1 MKKLAIV
8 LISLAGFALSS
19 GPVLAEDTAPAKTKT
34 TKKKP
39 SAKKSK
45 TAKAAAVGTAVAAAP
60 VVDAVAAQA
69 LATKYACL
77 TCHKTDA
84 TKLIGPG
91 FKEVAAKYKGDASA
105 EAKLIDKVKL
115 GGAGAWGSIPMPPHP
130 QVPDADIKT
139 LAQWVLSIK

>member
-1 MKKLAIV
+1 MKKLAVV
-8 LISLAGFALSS
+8 LISLVGFALSS
-19 GPVLAEDTAPAKTKT
+19 GPVFAEDAAPVKAKT

-45 TAKAAAVGTAVAAAP
+45 TAKAAAGTAVAATP

-69 LATKYACL
+69 LATKHACL
-77 TCHKTDA
+77 ACHKMDA

-105 EAKLIDKVKL
+105 EAKLISKVKL
-115 GGAGAWGSIPMPPHP
+115 GGSGAWGSIPMPPHP
-130 QVPDADIKT
+130 QVPDADLKT
-139 LAQWVLSIK
+139 LVQWVLSIK